1 MRFFNQKGIFSSL
14 RGPICQLISTIKGM
28 PLMKFQAFWMIFG
41 VLQAAHSQSTYIPL
55 NEDIYHQIDRYETK
69 SGQVSPYF
77 FSNNKAYQR
86 RSVVDYLHYADSSGL
101 MSSAS
106 DQFNYAY
113 FINDSREFGAPQ
125 TALSKKPFLKG
136 LYKYKPDFVHVN
148 EKDFDLHVNPVLYAG
163 YGNDNLQDEPYYI
176 NTRGFELRSTIDEK
190 IGLYTFVIENQMRLP
205 FYVQQQLNPY
215 RVIPHESLWKRFKT
229 NGADFLQARAYLSFK
244 ATKHLD
250 IQFGHD
256 RVFIGN
262 GYRSMILS
270 DWSPPALFLRTNLKI
285 WKINYIYQISRL
297 NADILTSPAGTLIK
311 GRYPQKFFAFH
322 QASMNLGKKLNVSIF
337 ESVIFS
343 PKDPNT
349 TDYFDLGYLNPVI
362 FYRSVEQ
369 QFGSPDNV
377 ILGADFK
384 WLVMKKLS
392 LYGQL
397 TLDEFVLSKLLAGD
411 GWWGNKFGIQGGLK
425 AVDVLGIPN
434 LDLQL
439 EANVA
444 RPYTYSQSQKYLSYS
459 HYRQPLAHPLGANF
473 TEAIGILRYQPL
485 PGLYLTAK
493 AIVYKTG
500 KDDENE
506 NWGADILKENDVNR
520 AGNTG
525 NTIGQ
530 GQQTQVVFGDISAS
544 WMLRHNLFLDLRHTL
559 RRSVSEIPELDNTNN
574 LTSVS
579 LRLNIAARTYE
590 Y

>member
-1 MRFFNQKGIFSSL
+1 MRFFYQKGIFSSL
-14 RGPICQLISTIKGM
+14 RGPIYGLISTIKRT
-28 PLMKFQAFWMIFG
+28 PSRFFHVFWMFFCG
-41 VLQAAHSQSTYIPL
+41 FQTVNSQSTYIPL

-69 SGQVSPYF
+69 AGEVSPYF
-77 FSNNKAYQR
+77 FSNNKAFLR
-86 RSVVDYLHYADSSGL
+86 RAVVDYLHFADSTSL
-101 MSSAS
+101 LSSAS
-106 DQFNYAY
+106 DQFNFAY
-113 FINDSREFGAPQ
+113 LINDSREFGTPQ
-125 TALSKKPFLKG
+125 TGLSKKSFLKEF
-136 LYKYKPDFVHVN
+136 YKYKTDLVSVN
-148 EKDFDLHVNPVLYAG
+148 EKDFDLHLNPVIYAG
-163 YGNDNLQDEPYYI
+163 YGKDNLQDEPYYI
-176 NTRGFELRSTIDEK
+176 NARGFELRSTIDQK

-205 FYVQQQLNPY
+205 FYVQQQLTPY
-215 RVIPHESLWKRFKT
+215 RIIPHESLWKRFKN

-270 DWSPPALFLRTNLKI
+270 DWSPPALFLKANLKI
-285 WKINYIYQISRL
+285 WKINYIYQLSRL

-349 TDYFDLGYLNPVI
+349 TDYFDLGYLNPII

-384 WLVMKKLS
+384 WLVRKKFS
-392 LYGQL
+392 LYGQI

-425 AVDVLGIPN
+425 AVDVLGISN
-434 LDLQL
+434 LDLQV
-439 EANVA
+439 EANLA

-473 TEAIGILRYQPL
+473 SEAIGIIRYQPL
-485 PGLYLTAK
+485 PGLFLTGK

-500 KDDENE
+500 KDNTNE

-530 GQQTQVVFGDISAS
+530 GQQTQVFFGDISAS
-544 WMLRHNLFLDLRHTL
+544 WMLRHNLFLDLRHSF
-559 RRSVSEIPELDNTNN
+559 RRSISEIPELDNTNK
-574 LTSVS
+574 LTSLA